1 MDSRPDMTDAAQ
13 SVEPGVTDS
22 DLDPGLVT
30 LARGSGPVL
39 SAVLDTE
46 TGVEQAGPRLR
57 QRWDALRR
65 RLVADGAPDEVLDR
79 AGSALDE
86 ARLDGPV
93 VAVYCAAGGGE
104 PVVIAGPEEE
114 GGDWAVWDRLPRL
127 APVVRWHQATPP
139 ALLVA
144 IDRTGA
150 ELISGGRAVEPVLES
165 VTDDEHPY
173 IRRIQPGG
181 WSQRR
186 YQQRAE
192 NSWRAMAGEVAER
205 VTEHVEAN
213 GTRLVVV
220 AGDVRAVQ
228 QFRDQLPDRVARLVR
243 LASGHPGAGSE
254 GGMADDARRWYRTAV
269 AEDTVAVV
277 EHWKQE
283 LGRNGLA
290 VTGTAPTLAA
300 LEQAAVATL
309 LVHDDPADTRRR
321 PLGPASANLSAAG
334 DVPAAGDVNPL
345 VFEGDRAPRL
355 VDDAI
360 VAAWDTGAGVRV
372 VPSVPEM
379 TDGLGA
385 LLRFPL
391 AR

>member
-1 MDSRPDMTDAAQ
+1 MTDAAQ
-13 SVEPGVTDS
+13 SVEPGVTES
-22 DLDPGLVT
+22 DLDPTLVA
-30 LARGSGPVL
+30 LARGTGPVV
-39 SAVLDTE
+39 SAVLDTQA
-46 TGVEQAGPRLR
+46 GMEQAGPRLR

-65 RLVADGAPDEVLDR
+65 TLSADGSPDHVLDR
-79 AGSALDE
+79 IGPALDE

-93 VAVYCAAGGGE
+93 VAVYCSAETDE
-104 PVVIAGPEEE
+104 PVVITGPEAE

-127 APVVRWHQATPP
+127 APVIRWHQATPP

-150 ELISGGRAVEPVLES
+150 DLVSGGRAVEPVLES

-192 NSWRAMAGEVAER
+192 NSWRAMAGEVADR

-228 QFRDQLPDRVARLVR
+228 QLRDQLPDRVARLVR

-254 GGMADDARRWYRTAV
+254 GAMADDARRWYRTAV

-277 EHWKQE
+277 EQWKQE

-290 VTGTAPTLAA
+290 ATGTGATLAA

-309 LVHDDPADTRRR
+309 LVHDDPVDARRR
-321 PLGPASANLSAAG
+321 PLVTVDPGTADGIVAADQAPSA
-334 DVPAAGDVNPL
+334 
-345 VFEGDRAPRL
+345 FEGDEPARL
-355 VDDAI
+355 VDAAI
-360 VAAWDTGAGVRV
+360 VAAWETGAGVRV
-372 VPSVPEM
+372 VPRLPELA
-379 TDGLGA
+379 DGLGA

>member
-1 MDSRPDMTDAAQ
+1 MTDAAQ
-13 SVEPGVTDS
+13 YVEPGVTES
-22 DLDPGLVT
+22 DLDPGLVA
-30 LARGSGPVL
+30 LARGSGPVV
-39 SAVLDTE
+39 SAVLDTR
-46 TGVEQAGPRLR
+46 TGVEQAGPRLQ
-57 QRWDALRR
+57 QRWDTLRR
-65 RLVADGAPDEVLDR
+65 TLADDGAPDEVLDR
-79 AGSALDE
+79 IGSALDA

-93 VAVYCAAGGGE
+93 VAVYCSAGTDE
-104 PVVIAGPEEE
+104 PVAITGPEEE
-114 GGDWAVWDRLPRL
+114 GTDWAVWDRLPRL
-127 APVVRWHQATPP
+127 APVIRWHQATPP

-150 ELISGGRAVEPVLES
+150 ELVSGGRAVEPVLES
-165 VTDDEHPY
+165 VTDEEHPF
-173 IRRIQPGG
+173 IRKSQPGG

-192 NSWRAMAGEVAER
+192 NSWRAMAGEVADR

-228 QFRDQLPDRVARLVR
+228 QLRDQLPDRVARLVR

-254 GGMADDARRWYRTAV
+254 GAMADDARRWYRTAV

-277 EHWKQE
+277 EQWKQE
-283 LGRNGLA
+283 LGRHGLA
-290 VTGTAPTLAA
+290 VAGAGPALAA

-309 LVHDDPADTRRR
+309 LVHDDPADARRR
-321 PLGPASANLSAAG
+321 PVSPLDPGAATGGIAAG
-334 DVPAAGDVNPL
+334 DQDPL
-345 VFEGDRAPRL
+345 VFEGDGPARL
-355 VDDAI
+355 VDAAI

-372 VPSVPEM
+372 VPTVPELA
-379 TDGLGA
+379 DGLGA

>member
-1 MDSRPDMTDAAQ
+1 MTETAQ
-13 SVEPGVTDS
+13 SVDPGVTDS
-22 DLDPGLVT
+22 DLDPALVA
-30 LARGSGPVL
+30 LARGAGPVV
-39 SAVLDTE
+39 SAVLDTHA
-46 TGVEQAGPRLR
+46 GGEQAGEPRLR

-65 RLVADGAPDEVLDR
+65 RLADEGAADEVLDR
-79 AGSALDE
+79 VGRAIDD

-93 VAVYCAAGGGE
+93 VAAYCSPDLDE
-104 PVVIAGPEEE
+104 PVVITGPEEE
-114 GGDWAVWDRLPRL
+114 GGDWAAWDRLPRL
-127 APVVRWHQATPP
+127 ATVVRWHQATPP

-150 ELISGGRAVEPVLES
+150 ELISGGRASDPVLES
-165 VTDDEHPY
+165 VNDDDQY

-192 NSWRAMAGEVAER
+192 NSWRAIAGEVADR
-205 VTEHVEAN
+205 VTEHVKAN

-228 QFRDQLPDRVARLVR
+228 QLRDQLPERVARLVR

-254 GGMADDARRWYRTAV
+254 GAMADDARRWYRTAV

-277 EHWKQE
+277 DHWKQE

-290 VTGTAPTLAA
+290 VTGIGPTLAA

-309 LVHDDPADTRRR
+309 LVHDDPADSRRR
-321 PLGPASANLSAAG
+321 PVTSASADASAV
-334 DVPAAGDVNPL
+334 DEVDPL
-345 VFEGDRAPRL
+345 VFEGDSPPRL
-355 VDDAI
+355 VDGAI
-360 VAAWDTGAGVRV
+360 VSAWDSGAGVRV
-372 VPSVPEM
+372 VPTVPEM